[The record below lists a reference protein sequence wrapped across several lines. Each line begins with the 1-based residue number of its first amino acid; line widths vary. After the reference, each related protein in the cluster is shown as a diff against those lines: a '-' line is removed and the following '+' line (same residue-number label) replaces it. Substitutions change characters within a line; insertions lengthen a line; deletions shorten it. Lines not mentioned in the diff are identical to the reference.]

1 MASSHLMRM
10 AKVKGVG
17 SVLAALKHN
26 KRFTQHERK
35 GTQHIEATR
44 SYLNYN
50 LVGDCLPKDIA
61 DYAKAKMKKAG
72 IDRPR
77 SNAVLAVEIIFSLPV
92 ERHNE
97 DTKPF
102 FVDCC
107 CWVRNNFAGELLSF
121 DVHLDEAAPHAH
133 ALILPLVNGKMQ
145 GSEMVGKR
153 SNLHRLHDLFHKE
166 VGINHDLKRNTSSRL
181 SEGDCA
187 DLAKLVIAELES
199 DPKKGWSV
207 FRDWIK
213 KDPQPLAQLLS
224 IEIPKKQVEK
234 HFVDIAR
241 SKGRG
246 SFIR

>member
-10 AKVKGVG
+10 GKVKGAG

-35 GTQHIEATR
+35 GTQHIISTK
-44 SYLNYN
+44 SHLNYN
-50 LVGDCLPKDIA
+50 LVGNSLPKDIA
-61 DYAKAKMKKAG
+61 DYARAKMKGAG
-72 IDRPR
+72 IDKPR

-92 ERHNE
+92 ERHNQ

-145 GSEMVGKR
+145 GSEMMGKR

-166 VGINHDLKRNTSSRL
+166 VGVHHDLRRNASSRL

-187 DLAKLVIAELES
+187 YLAKLVIAELES
-199 DPKKGWSV
+199 DPQKGWSV
-207 FRDWIK
+207 FRDWIQ

-224 IEIPKKQVEK
+224 IEIPKKQLER

-246 SFIR
+246 SFER

>member
-1 MASSHLMRM
+1 M
-10 AKVKGVG
+10 VG
-17 SVLAALKHN
+17 TVRFELTTLATHIQKNRLK
-26 KRFTQHERK
+26 
-35 GTQHIEATR
+35 
-44 SYLNYN
+44 
-50 LVGDCLPKDIA
+50 
-61 DYAKAKMKKAG
+61 DYIKQW
-72 IDRPR
+72 
-77 SNAVLAVEIIFSLPV
+77 F
-92 ERHNE
+92 
-97 DTKPF
+97 
-102 FVDCC
+102 
-107 CWVRNNFAGELLSF
+107 
-121 DVHLDEAAPHAH
+121 
-133 ALILPLVNGKMQ
+133 NGKMQ

-166 VGINHDLKRNTSSRL
+166 VGINHDLKRNASSRL

-187 DLAKLVIAELES
+187 DLANRVIAELEG

-246 SFIR
+246 SFVR